1 MIKISSVLKDDV
13 DDDVHGG
20 VVITLR
26 NVACPG
32 LEVWTGTT
40 HTTKYLCGVPSHNV
54 QY

>member
-32 LEVWTGTT
+32 LEV
-40 HTTKYLCGVPSHNV
+40 
-54 QY
+54 